1 MSPRIHQFL
10 PCAVPRDAVTNHA
23 LALRKVFKQVDRR
36 TRVWAEAYDATLE
49 GVVSHFPWYEA
60 VCQRGDIC
68 LWHASA
74 DSEIAPWLQRW
85 AGDLCVFYHNVTP
98 AEMIAPFD
106 PALARRLEVARKQT
120 AALAPICRVAM
131 AGSQYS
137 AAELLEW
144 GYPEPEVTGLYLDE
158 GTYQVEPDQ
167 ALFDRLRTE
176 RRDGPAILFVGRLS
190 PNKGQHHLIR
200 ALAVLRKI
208 HPDARLWLVGT
219 GHIESYVG
227 LLEELVGDYGLGG
240 GIFAGAVSQ
249 AQLAAYLRA
258 ADVFCS
264 LSAHEGFGIPLLEAM
279 RYDLPVVAYDSSAVG
294 ETVDGGGLM
303 LDTCEP
309 EVVAEAISWIH
320 EDPKLRESLVAAG
333 RARLKRLGT
342 AEQAEA
348 RILELMTGRIVAPK

>member
-1 MSPRIHQFL
+1 MSLRIHQFL
-10 PCAVPRDAVTNHA
+10 ACAVPRDAVTNHA
-23 LALRKVFKQVDRR
+23 LALRKVFKQVDPR
-36 TRVWAEAYDATLE
+36 TRVWAEAYDTSLE
-49 GVVSHFPWYEA
+49 GVVGHYPWYEE
-60 VCQRGDIC
+60 VRRRGDIC

-74 DSEIAPWLQRW
+74 DSQIAPWLQRW
-85 AGDLCVFYHNVTP
+85 SGDLCVFYHNVTP

-106 PALARRLEVARKQT
+106 PALARRLEVAREQT
-120 AALAPICRVAM
+120 AALAPMCRVAM
-131 AGSQYS
+131 AGSHYS

-144 GYPEPEVTGLYLDE
+144 GFPAPEVTGLYLDE
-158 GTYQVEPDQ
+158 GAYQVEPDQ
-167 ALFDRLRTE
+167 ALFDRLRDE
-176 RRDGPAILFVGRLS
+176 RRDGPAVLFVGRLS
-190 PNKGQHHLIR
+190 PNKGQHHLLR
-200 ALAVLRKI
+200 ALASLRRI

-219 GHIESYVG
+219 GHLESYVG
-227 LLEELVGDYGLGG
+227 VLEELVDDYGLGG

-249 AQLAAYLRA
+249 AELAAYMRA

-303 LDTCEP
+303 LDSCEP
-309 EVVAEAISWIH
+309 DVVAEAISWLH
-320 EDPKLRESLVAAG
+320 EDLKLRESLVAAG

-348 RILELMTGRIVAPK
+348 RILELVTGGVAAAQ